1 MTLDIDL
8 PDFALWLMNLAD
20 FLYAHVKG
28 IIISDQLWP
37 REKKSLNVCGIFLSV
52 QKFASL

>member
-28 IIISDQLWP
+28 IIISDQLLTQ
-37 REKKSLNVCGIFLSV
+37 RKIKV
-52 QKFASL
+52 